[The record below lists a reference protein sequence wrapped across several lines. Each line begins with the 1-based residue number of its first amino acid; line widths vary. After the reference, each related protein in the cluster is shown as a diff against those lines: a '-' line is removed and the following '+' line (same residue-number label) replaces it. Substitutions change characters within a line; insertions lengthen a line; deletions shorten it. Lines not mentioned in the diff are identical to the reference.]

1 MILGIDEHKIC
12 DIMYWH
18 IKKVLYI
25 DCEVS
30 FLIIYG
36 LQKLS
41 LLDYPGK
48 TACTVFTGGCNFRCP
63 YCHNA
68 LLVVGLN
75 EVEPVDNDE
84 FFAFLNKRK
93 NILDGICITGGEPL
107 LQPDINDFIRKI
119 KQLGYSVKL
128 DTNGSFPDRL
138 QLLVEENLVDYVAMD
153 IKNSPQK
160 YSLTAGVSKL
170 DFSEINRSVEFLLSN
185 PVDYEFRTTVV
196 KELHIK
202 EDFVLIGEWIRGAKR
217 YFIQSFIDSGDILGG
232 TFSAY
237 GKSEL
242 EDISEMMQSF
252 VKEAHIRGL

>member
-1 MILGIDEHKIC
+1 M
-12 DIMYWH
+12 
-18 IKKVLYI
+18 
-25 DCEVS
+25 
-30 FLIIYG
+30 IIYG

-68 LLVVGLN
+68 SLVVGLD
-75 EVEPVDNDE
+75 EVEPVDYDE

-93 NILDGICITGGEPL
+93 NILDGVCITGGEPL
-107 LQPDINDFIRKI
+107 LQPDIEDFIRKI

-128 DTNGSFPDRL
+128 DTNGSFPDKL
-138 QLLVEENLVDYVAMD
+138 KHLVDENLIDYVAMD
-153 IKNSPQK
+153 IKNSPEK
-160 YSLTAGVSKL
+160 YSLTAGVSEL
-170 DFSEINRSVEFLLSN
+170 DFSKINSSVEFLLSN
-185 PVDYEFRTTVV
+185 AVDYEFRTTVV
-196 KELHIK
+196 KELHSK
-202 EDFVLIGEWIRGAKR
+202 EDFVLIGEWIKGAKR

-242 EDISEMMQSF
+242 EEIEGLMQNF
-252 VKEAHIRGL
+252 VKDTQIRGV